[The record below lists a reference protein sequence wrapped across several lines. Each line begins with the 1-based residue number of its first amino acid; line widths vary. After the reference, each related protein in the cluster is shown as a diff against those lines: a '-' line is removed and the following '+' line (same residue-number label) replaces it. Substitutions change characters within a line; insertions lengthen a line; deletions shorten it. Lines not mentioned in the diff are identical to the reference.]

1 VNDENDNAAPVS
13 FDYQVLVVEDE
24 EVNRF
29 VARGIMASIGIT
41 PDLAES
47 GAEALAKIANHH
59 YDLIFMDVQMP
70 EMDGL
75 ETTALIRKRLHDD
88 GRWHIPIIALTAFAL
103 KGDRERFLEAGMDD
117 YMTKPLM
124 RDNLIDMLKYWLD
137 GRDDPK
143 LNQDQQHIQAK
154 SDDPLDAARFA
165 ELKQSMRSVPGGLR
179 KVLESYQESLVR
191 LPATMAAAINN
202 KDIEALYRAA
212 HSLKSNSAAAG
223 ALKLSAL
230 SADLENQ
237 AGKERTEGIE
247 TIFLQI
253 ETEIDRV
260 TVALEAKLKDISR

>member
-1 VNDENDNAAPVS
+1 MNDENNNADSVS
-13 FDYQVLVVEDE
+13 FDSRVLVVEDE

-29 VARGIMASIGIT
+29 VACGIMASIGIA

-47 GAEALAKIANHH
+47 GAEALAKVANHH

-75 ETTALIRKRLHDD
+75 ETTALIRKRLLDD
-88 GRWHIPIIALTAFAL
+88 GRRHIPIIALTAFAL
-103 KGDRERFLEAGMDD
+103 NGERERFLEAGMDD

-124 RDNLIDMLKYWLD
+124 RDNLIDMLKRWLD
-137 GRDDPK
+137 GRDDAQP
-143 LNQDQQHIQAK
+143 NQDRQHIQAP
-154 SDDPLDAARFA
+154 SDGPLDAARFA

-179 KVLESYQESLVR
+179 NVLESFQESLVR
-191 LPATMAAAINN
+191 LPAAMAVAIDN

-230 SADLENQ
+230 SADLENL
-237 AGKERTEGIE
+237 ADKERTEEIE

-260 TVALEAKLKDISR
+260 KVALKAKLMDISR

>member
-1 VNDENDNAAPVS
+1 MNDINDNADSVS
-13 FDYQVLVVEDE
+13 FDYRVLVVEDE

-29 VARGIMASIGIT
+29 VARGIMASIGIA

-47 GAEALAKIANHH
+47 GAEALAKVASNH

-75 ETTALIRKRLHDD
+75 ETTALIRQRLHDD
-88 GRWHIPIIALTAFAL
+88 GRSHIPIIALTAFAL
-103 KGDRERFLEAGMDD
+103 KGDREHFLEAGMDD

-124 RDNLIDMLKYWLD
+124 RDNLIDMLKCWLD
-137 GRDDPK
+137 GRGDPQ
-143 LNQDQQHIQAK
+143 LNQDRQHIQARPYG
-154 SDDPLDAARFA
+154 PLDAARFA
-165 ELKQSMRSVPGGLR
+165 ELKQSMRSVPDGLR

-191 LPATMAAAINN
+191 LPATMAEAIDN
-202 KDIEALYRAA
+202 KDSEALYRAA

-237 AGKERTEGIE
+237 ADKEITEEIE

-260 TVALEAKLKDISR
+260 KVALKAKLKDISR